1 MKNNEIVSALV
12 GWAIIGVAYM
22 VGRKHGYDKGVLKCK
37 EVLCNVIIEN
47 DKKKEEE
54 S

>member
-12 GWAIIGVAYM
+12 GWTIVGVAYI
-22 VGRKHGYDKGVLKCK
+22 VGRKHGYNKKA
-37 EVLCNVIIEN
+37 IIEDN
-47 DKKKEEE
+47 KKKEEE